1 MKHVD
6 SIINGRWVIPVA
18 DNDKQPSDTVLE
30 NHAIVINNGSILT
43 VLPSDNAK
51 QQFHSDSITQLDKH
65 ALIPGLV
72 NSHTHAAMNLFRG
85 IADDLPLM
93 TWLNEHIWPAEQQW
107 VDKEFI
113 RDGSTLAIAEM
124 LRGGTTCFNDMYF
137 YPDVTAKVAVESGI
151 RCCVGLLMLDFP
163 TVWAKNANEYL
174 SKGIAVHDEF
184 KNESLISTAFAP
196 HAPYTVSDEPLKKI
210 RTFAD
215 EMDIS
220 IHMHIHETED
230 EVAQAVN
237 NSGKRPLQR
246 LHELGLLTPRL
257 LAVHMTQ
264 LTENEIA
271 LCAEQ
276 GVHII
281 HCPESNMKLASG
293 FCPVSQLIAAG
304 ANIALG
310 TDGAASN
317 NDLDMFGEMRTAAL
331 IAKGVAKN
339 ASALPAA
346 HALYCA
352 TMGGAKALGLDSN
365 IGSLSAGKYADI
377 AAVDLSD
384 IETRPVFDPISH
396 LVYCAGRH
404 QVSDV
409 WVNGKRV
416 LNQRQLSTLDIH
428 TIQEKCT
435 AWQQKITGKANMN

>member
-196 HAPYTVSDEPLKKI
+196 HAPYTVSDEPLNKI

-215 EMDIS
+215 EMDIP

-230 EVAQAVN
+230 EVTQAVN

-271 LCAEQ
+271 LCSEQ

-416 LNQRQLSTLDIH
+416 LNQRQLSTLDIN

-435 AWQQKITGKANMN
+435 AWQQKMTGKENTN

>member
-6 SIINGRWVIPVA
+6 SIINGRWVIPVG

-43 VLPSDNAK
+43 ILPSDDAK
-51 QQFHSDSITQLDKH
+51 QQFHSDSITQLDNH

-93 TWLNEHIWPAEQQW
+93 TWLNEHIWPAEQRW

-163 TVWAKNANEYL
+163 TVWAKNADEYL

-196 HAPYTVSDEPLKKI
+196 HAPYTVSDEPLNKI

-220 IHMHIHETED
+220 IHMHIHETAD
-230 EVAQAVN
+230 EVTQAIN

-246 LHELGLLTPRL
+246 MHELGLLTPRL

-264 LTENEIA
+264 LTKNEIA
-271 LCAEQ
+271 LCTEQ

-409 WVNGKRV
+409 WVNGKHV
-416 LNQRQLSTLDIH
+416 LNQRQLSTLNIN

-435 AWQQKITGKANMN
+435 AWQQKMTGKANTN

>member
-43 VLPSDNAK
+43 ILPSDDAK
-51 QQFHSDSITQLDKH
+51 QQFHSDSITQLDQH

-107 VDKEFI
+107 VNKEFI

-163 TVWAKNANEYL
+163 TVWAKNTDEYL

-196 HAPYTVSDEPLKKI
+196 HAPYTVSDEPINKI

-220 IHMHIHETED
+220 IHMHIHETAD

-352 TMGGAKALGLDSN
+352 TMGGAKALGLDSK

-377 AAVDLSD
+377 TAVDLSD

-409 WVNGKRV
+409 WVNGKHV
-416 LNQRQLSTLDIH
+416 LNQRQLSTLDIN

-435 AWQQKITGKANMN
+435 AWQQKMTGKENTS